1 MNGKIYAF
9 LLLFLPAP
17 LLANPVV
24 YTDQQHPPSNLTPE
38 TQIVWLDAPERL
50 QHSVFGEFPAS
61 MEQATEQ
68 AQAVV
73 RSPQWQQHANDLQT
87 AYRGVVHAW
96 EIGVRKYPAVVLT
109 IATWCTA
116 RLMLPKRLR
125 IKCRKGDDHES
136 MANPVT
142 ADCSWHYAHD
152 RV

>member
-68 AQAVV
+68 ALAVM
-73 RSPQWQQHANDLQT
+73 RSPQWQQHENDLQT
-87 AYRGVVHAW
+87 AYRGVIHAW
-96 EIGVRKYPAVVLT
+96 EIGVRKYPAVVF
-109 IATWCTA
+109 
-116 RLMLPKRLR
+116 
-125 IKCRKGDDHES
+125 DDRD
-136 MANPVT
+136 VVYGT
-142 ADCSWHYAHD
+142 ADVAKALAYKMQEGG
-152 RV
+152 RP